1 MTFSTEKPLDY
12 RCFLLGIVLCWM
24 FDVVWASFATC
35 FFALESVLNPIA
47 VVIGKSILYLLVFY
61 LLFRKPKLL
70 DLKWG
75 HIAIVI
81 GFLVLMNV
89 LDYFLMDRFFDL
101 HSLADN
107 QMDRDISNYL
117 MRNVRMWTNLITS
130 LLMIGFVWWRFD
142 SEATASDTETSAV
155 ESRSYYAGILFF
167 ITFGYLLYAISVL
180 GDELWFYVHH
190 PILMEVIVCL
200 MLVLVSAAAICLLV
214 KKQLVTFPLAVILA
228 VVAVHF
234 FINHYL
240 GIILFEHCTP
250 NIVTSQHGALFDN
263 VANCCD
269 WALPIAAFILYRKE
283 MKQPTL

>member
-1 MTFSTEKPLDY
+1 MNTTTEKPLEF

-24 FDVVWASFATC
+24 FDLVLASFGTI
-35 FFALESVLNPIA
+35 FLALETVLNPIA
-47 VVIGKSILYLLVFY
+47 VVVGKAILNLLLFY
-61 LLFRKPKLL
+61 LLFRKSKLL
-70 DLKWG
+70 DIKWI
-75 HIAIVI
+75 HVAILI
-81 GFLVLMNV
+81 GFVVLMNV

-107 QMDRDISNYL
+107 QMDRDIPNYL
-117 MRNVRMWTNLITS
+117 MRNVRKWTNLIAS
-130 LLMIGFVWWRFD
+130 LLMIGFVWWRYD
-142 SEATASDTETSAV
+142 SEAIASDTETSAV
-155 ESRSYYAGILFF
+155 ESRSFYGGILFF
-167 ITFGYLLYAISVL
+167 ITFEYVLYAISVS
-180 GDELWFYVHH
+180 GNALWFYVHH

-200 MLVLVSAAAICLLV
+200 LLVLVTAAAIYLLV

-234 FINHYL
+234 FIYHYL

-250 NIVTSQHGALFDN
+250 NIVSSQYGALFNN

-269 WALPIAAFILYRKE
+269 WALPIVAFILYRKE

>member
-1 MTFSTEKPLDY
+1 MTFSTEKPLGY

-24 FDVVWASFATC
+24 FDAVWASFATC

-47 VVIGKSILYLLVFY
+47 VVVGKSILYLLVFY

-70 DLKWG
+70 ELKWG
-75 HIAIVI
+75 YIAIVI

-142 SEATASDTETSAV
+142 TEATATDMEPSAI
-155 ESRSYYAGILFF
+155 ESRSFYAGILFF
-167 ITFGYLLYAISVL
+167 TTFGYLLNAISVL

>member
-1 MTFSTEKPLDY
+1 MTFSTEKTLDY
-12 RCFLLGIVLCWM
+12 RCFLLGIILCWM

-47 VVIGKSILYLLVFY
+47 VVVGKSILYLLVFY
-61 LLFRKPKLL
+61 LLFHKPKLL
-70 DLKWG
+70 ELKWG

-81 GFLVLMNV
+81 GFLVLMDV
-89 LDYFLMDRFFDL
+89 LDFFLMDRFFDL

-142 SEATASDTETSAV
+142 SEATASDTETSAI
-155 ESRSYYAGILFF
+155 ESRSFYAGILFF

-180 GDELWFYVHH
+180 GDELWFYVYH

-200 MLVLVSAAAICLLV
+200 LLVLASAAAICLLV
-214 KKQLVTFPLAVILA
+214 NKQLVTFPLAVILA

>member
-1 MTFSTEKPLDY
+1 MTLSTEKTLDY

-24 FDVVWASFATC
+24 FDAVWASFATF

-47 VVIGKSILYLLVFY
+47 VVVGKSILYLAVFC

-70 DLKWG
+70 NVKWG

-117 MRNVRMWTNLITS
+117 MRNVRKWANLITS

-142 SEATASDTETSAV
+142 SEATASDAETSAI
-155 ESRSYYAGILFF
+155 ESRSFYGGILFF

-180 GDELWFYVHH
+180 GDTLWFYVHH
-190 PILMEVIVCL
+190 PILMEVVVCL
-200 MLVLVSAAAICLLV
+200 LLVLVSAAAIYLLV
-214 KKQLVTFPLAVILA
+214 KKQLVIIPLAVILA

-234 FINHYL
+234 FIYHYL
-240 GIILFEHCTP
+240 GIILFEHCIP

-283 MKQPTL
+283 MKHPTP